1 MSIPVA
7 RRPRRRR
14 ALAAALRR
22 VAAQE
27 GAPQEGAA
35 EPRLLAGRVRAIA
48 ESQGVA
54 LPPEA
59 DLPESLARLER
70 GASLPPEL
78 APVLAALLLPLFRL
92 RPDPRSTDR

>member
-1 MSIPVA
+1 MSGAVP
-7 RRPRRRR
+7 RRLRRRR
-14 ALAAALRR
+14 ALASALRR
-22 VAAQE
+22 AAAQE
-27 GAPQEGAA
+27 GDGAPEIAA
-35 EPRLLAGRVRAIA
+35 LAARVQAIA
-48 ESQGVA
+48 DSQGVA

-59 DLPESLARLER
+59 DLPERLARLER